1 MNKATVALWAI
12 LAATVASASCTDSDP
27 VLSPAPSPPGPLGYC
42 PFGMVRAERISTGS
56 LVRVMA
62 DHLPD
67 WLPDGMGLV
76 QGYGPEG
83 PGEFGSALFAD
94 ARCRE
99 IDLRRSTSSDL
110 GSGQRVGPWT
120 VAAGGPDSC
129 GNMILGPAQCISYRT
144 VVEGG
149 SLSIQMMGIPRSDGD
164 RIVGSI
170 PL

>member
-1 MNKATVALWAI
+1 
-12 LAATVASASCTDSDP
+12 
-27 VLSPAPSPPGPLGYC
+27 
-42 PFGMVRAERISTGS
+42 
-56 LVRVMA
+56 MA
-62 DHLPD
+62 DHLPH

-76 QGYGPEG
+76 QGYGPEA

-120 VAAGGPDSC
+120 VAAGGPGDC
-129 GNMILGPAQCISYRT
+129 GNLILGPAQCISYRT